1 MFSSRFHWD
10 LRPNRITL
18 ALAAKHAAGARILD
32 LTESNPT
39 HAGLHYPAEIV
50 RAFDDPRMLAYE
62 PAPAGTPAA
71 REAVSA
77 YYSARGHTVPVERIL
92 LSAST
97 SEAYA
102 YLFKLLTNA
111 GDEILVPRPSYPL
124 FQFLADME
132 SVSVRQY
139 PLVYHGAWSIDLHAL
154 AKALTPR
161 TRAIVVV
168 NPNNPTGSYVKRAE
182 LSALTAL
189 GAQRGIAL
197 ISDEVFA
204 DYKLTEDPDRVTTLV
219 TPLVTTLVTPLAG
232 VEECLTFSLSG
243 LSKVAGLP
251 QMKLGWIVVSG
262 PAALRAEAWE
272 KLEWI
277 GDTYLSVSTPV
288 QCAAARLLAAGDT
301 VQRQIR
307 ERASANL
314 AFARNALAGS
324 PANILAVEGG
334 WYITLQV
341 PRIRSEEEWTIALL
355 ERADVLVQPGFF
367 YDFETEAYLIVSLL
381 TAPEIFREGL
391 SRLVVLLTEA

>member
-10 LRPNRITL
+10 PRPNRLTQ
-18 ALAAKHAAGARILD
+18 ALAAKRAAGVRILD

-39 HAGLHYPAEIV
+39 HAGLHYPGEIV
-50 RAFDDPRMLAYE
+50 RAFEDDCMLAYE
-62 PAPAGTPAA
+62 PAPAGMPAA

-77 YYSARGHTVPVERIL
+77 YYAARGHTVPAERIL
-92 LSAST
+92 LTAST

-111 GDEILVPRPSYPL
+111 GDEVLVPRPSYPL
-124 FQFLADME
+124 FEFLADME
-132 SVSVRQY
+132 SVRVRQY
-139 PLVYHGAWSIDLHAL
+139 PLEYHGGWSIDLHAVER
-154 AKALTPR
+154 ALTAR
-161 TRAIVVV
+161 TRAIVLV
-168 NPNNPTGSYVKRAE
+168 NPNNPTGSYVKRGE
-182 LSALTAL
+182 LSALSAL
-189 GAQRGIAL
+189 CARRGVAL

-204 DYKLTEDPDRVTTLV
+204 DYALAEDADRVA
-219 TPLVTTLVTPLAG
+219 TLVTPLAG

-251 QMKLGWIVVSG
+251 QMKLGWMVVNG
-262 PAALRAEAWE
+262 PARLRAEAWG

-277 GDTYLSVSTPV
+277 ADTYLSVSTPV
-288 QCAAARLLAAGDT
+288 QCAAARLLAAGEE

-307 ERASANL
+307 RRSAENL
-314 AFARNALAGS
+314 SFARGALAGS

-341 PRIRSEEEWTIALL
+341 PRIRGEEEWTLTLL
-355 ERADVLVQPGFF
+355 EHADVLVQPGYF
-367 YDFETEAYLIVSLL
+367 YDFETEAYLVVSLL

-391 SRLVVLLTEA
+391 ARLVEQLSVA

>member
-10 LRPNRITL
+10 LRPNRISQ
-18 ALAAKHAAGARILD
+18 ALAAKRAAGARILD

-39 HAGLHYPAEIV
+39 HAGLHYPGEIV
-50 RAFDDPRMLAYE
+50 RAFEDAAMLAYE

-71 REAVSA
+71 RQAVSA
-77 YYSARGHTVPVERIL
+77 WYAARGHTVPVGRIL
-92 LSAST
+92 LTAST

-111 GDEILVPRPSYPL
+111 GDEVLVPRPSYPL
-124 FQFLADME
+124 FEFLADME
-132 SVSVRQY
+132 SVTVRQY
-139 PLVYHGAWSIDLHAL
+139 PLVYHGGWSIDLHAVE
-154 AKALTPR
+154 AALTPR
-161 TRAIVVV
+161 TRAIVLV
-168 NPNNPTGSYVKRAE
+168 NPNNPTGSYVKRGE
-182 LSALTAL
+182 LSALTSLCAR
-189 GAQRGIAL
+189 RGIAL

-204 DYKLTEDPDRVTTLV
+204 DYALAEDADRVATV
-219 TPLVTTLVTPLAG
+219 AG
-232 VEECLTFSLSG
+232 VEECLAFSMSG

-251 QMKLGWIVVSG
+251 QMKLGWLVVSG

-277 GDTYLSVSTPV
+277 ADTYLSVSTPV
-288 QCAAARLLAAGDT
+288 QCAAARLLAAGET

-307 ERASANL
+307 QRASDNL
-314 AFARNALAGS
+314 AFARGAVAGS

-341 PRIRSEEEWTIALL
+341 PRIHSEEEWTLQLL

-367 YDFETEAYLIVSLL
+367 YDFESEAYLVVSLL
-381 TAPEIFREGL
+381 AAPEIFRAGL
-391 SRLVVLLTEA
+391 ARLVKLLAAA